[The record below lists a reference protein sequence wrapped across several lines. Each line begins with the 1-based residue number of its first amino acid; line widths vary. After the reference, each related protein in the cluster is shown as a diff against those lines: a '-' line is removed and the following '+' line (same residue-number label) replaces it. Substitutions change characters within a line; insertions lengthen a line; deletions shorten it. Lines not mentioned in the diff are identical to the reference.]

1 HKNAL
6 QLTGL
11 YEQEFQLGQKSL
23 LDLISSRNEAFQAY
37 VSMVDSKYSLYMLK
51 LQQLSLV
58 FHLIDYL
65 KGNSAS
71 ELNITK

>member
-1 HKNAL
+1 
-6 QLTGL
+6 
-11 YEQEFQLGQKSL
+11 QLGQKSL

>member
-1 HKNAL
+1 
-6 QLTGL
+6 
-11 YEQEFQLGQKSL
+11 
-23 LDLISSRNEAFQAY
+23 Y